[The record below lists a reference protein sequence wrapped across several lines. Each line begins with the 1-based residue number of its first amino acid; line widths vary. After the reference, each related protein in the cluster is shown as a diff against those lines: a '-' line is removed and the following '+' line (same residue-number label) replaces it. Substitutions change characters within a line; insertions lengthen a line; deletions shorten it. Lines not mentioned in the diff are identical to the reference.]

1 LIMPATAFD
10 TRREDWATRL
20 LVPLGLMSVM
30 AAAVAF
36 IVAGVYA
43 ADTFGTGLG
52 PSELARR
59 HGVAAST
66 AAWAMPL
73 ALAGITAIF
82 SGIAV
87 ALARIRISIRGRR
100 DALVSALPRVLQPTN

>member
-1 LIMPATAFD
+1 MPATTFD
-10 TRREDWATRL
+10 TRREDRATRL
-20 LVPLGLMSVM
+20 LVPFGLMIVM
-30 AAAVAF
+30 AAAAAF
-36 IVAGVYA
+36 IVAGLYT
-43 ADTFGTGLG
+43 ADTFATGIS
-52 PSELARR
+52 PSELARN

-73 ALAGITAIF
+73 ALTGVAAIF

-100 DALVSALPRVLQPTN
+100 DAFVYSLPRILQPTN

>member
-1 LIMPATAFD
+1 MAATSFD

-20 LVPLGLMSVM
+20 LAPLGLMTVM
-30 AAAVAF
+30 AAAAAF
-36 IVAGVYA
+36 IVAGVYSA
-43 ADTFGTGLG
+43 STFGTGLS
-52 PSELARR
+52 PSELARH
-59 HGVAAST
+59 HGVATST

-100 DALVSALPRVLQPTN
+100 DALAYSLPRILQPTN

>member
-1 LIMPATAFD
+1 MPATTFD

-20 LVPLGLMSVM
+20 LVPLGLMIVM
-30 AAAVAF
+30 AAAAAF
-36 IVAGVYA
+36 IVAGVYIA
-43 ADTFGTGLG
+43 NTFATTLN
-52 PSELARR
+52 PAELARH

-73 ALAGITAIF
+73 ALTGVAALF
-82 SGIAV
+82 SGIVV

-100 DALVSALPRVLQPTN
+100 DAFVSALPRVLLPTN